1 MMVVNIEK
9 VLVVLRS
16 GSVIVYIIV
25 GVINFV
31 IVGEVLLFW
40 KFGMI
45 NMVFVIEDG
54 LMVGVMVNVI
64 MMVIEVKI
72 YILLRFGYNVMGMM
86 SDGIGV
92 FVFEGEKEWVGMVME
107 FGINIG

>member
-1 MMVVNIEK
+1 MVVNIEK